1 MNIDEYQRQ
10 AWKFDQHYDRRE
22 TGITIALLGLGG
34 EVGTLQTNQ
43 KKRVRDGDVHTDHQ
57 AALVEDLGD
66 ILWYIANA
74 ATWLGVDLGEVA
86 RSNLDKIGNRWAQH
100 DAPYPHDLPPLPTLD
115 MQSTTRPAPPLPPAR
130 LFDGAFVAAERLPR
144 RIEVHIAELTDGSGT
159 VRPVVNGIPIGNEVG
174 DNSYDPDGYRWHDAF
189 HLANLTILG
198 WSPVM
203 RALLKRKRRSDS
215 SVDDVEDGGR
225 AIAVEEGISALI
237 FESTRRAGMH
247 TVAKI
252 VDSDLLKTCQRMVAP
267 FEVSVCTAMEW
278 EHAIIQGCQV
288 WSALQETG
296 HGVITCD
303 LDART
308 LAVRPMTPP
317 ELMAHATACGPVSAP
332 APAPAPAPL

>member
-1 MNIDEYQRQ
+1 MNIDEYQQQ
-10 AWKFDQHYDRRE
+10 AWKFDQNHDRPE

-43 KKRVRDGDVHTDHQ
+43 KKRVRDGDVHSDHQ
-57 AALVEDLGD
+57 TALVEDLGD

-74 ATWLGVDLGEVA
+74 ATWLGVGLGEVA
-86 RSNLDKIGNRWAQH
+86 QSNLDKIGNRWPQH
-100 DAPYPHDLPPLPTLD
+100 DSLYPHGLPPLPPLEP
-115 MQSTTRPAPPLPPAR
+115 QRTTRPAPPPPPAR
-130 LFDGAFVAAERLPR
+130 LFDGAFVTAERLPR

-159 VRPVVNGIPIGNEVG
+159 VRPVVDGTPIGNTAG

-189 HLANLTILG
+189 HLAHLTILG

-215 SVDDVEDGGR
+215 SVDNVEDGGR

-237 FESTRRAGMH
+237 FDSARRAGMH
-247 TVAKI
+247 KDAKI

-267 FEVSVCTAMEW
+267 FEVHVCTAMEW
-278 EHAIIQGCQV
+278 EHAIVQGCQV
-288 WSALQETG
+288 WSALQDTG

-308 LAVRPMTPP
+308 LVVRPMTPT
-317 ELMAHATACGPVSAP
+317 ELIAHAAACAP
-332 APAPAPAPL
+332 APA